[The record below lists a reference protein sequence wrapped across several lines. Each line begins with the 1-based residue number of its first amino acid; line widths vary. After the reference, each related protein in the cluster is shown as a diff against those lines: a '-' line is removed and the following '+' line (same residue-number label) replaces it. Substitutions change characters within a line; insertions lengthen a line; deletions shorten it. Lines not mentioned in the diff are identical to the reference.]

1 MRALAVSS
9 IAVLVGVLASCQR
22 GPVAPSPGGSKAS
35 AAPAHELSPAARLA
49 RANQRFETS
58 AYKDAEADFRALSNG
73 SESVAARAGL
83 GRVLVETGRAEE
95 AISTLSSLLGDAKWS
110 AEAALYTARAQQSLG
125 RNGDAEATL
134 RAVPEERASFAL
146 KLELGT
152 VLLREGRRADA
163 EPVLMTIV
171 DAYNDDHIKDSDGAG
186 MVLVGRAAQLL
197 RSPKDANDA
206 YNAAERTLP
215 GDTQT
220 LLFRAS
226 LFLEKYDPGHAE
238 EVLNEI
244 LAKAPSQ
251 PEALVLLARVKLAQA
266 LDFDEAERLARAA
279 LSVNPKLG
287 AAYAILVG
295 ISLRDGELERAA
307 EQVSLGL
314 GASPGNLELL
324 SLRVAERFLADDPAG
339 VATAKKAV
347 FALNPQYSQLYSIVS
362 EFADWEHR
370 YDEIVRMMREAVA
383 IDNEDGVAFAEL
395 GLNLIRSGDDAG
407 GIAALRRAFAIDPFN
422 VRVFNTLNLYEKTIA
437 KEYVT
442 VEHPPFRIRYR
453 KDERAILER
462 YVPALLD
469 EAWTKMVQAYGFTPE
484 TPIGVEL
491 YAERQNFGI
500 RTGGL
505 PETAIQ
511 GVCFGRTLAAMSPK
525 NESFNLGMTLWHELS
540 HVFHIQLSK
549 SHVPRWFTE
558 GLAEYETIIRRPEWA
573 REQDPDLYQALRA
586 GRLPAV
592 ANMTRAFTRA
602 EELND
607 VATAYYASSQ
617 IMTLWASEYGMPKLS
632 EMLRKWGAGQR
643 TPAVLHSVLG
653 KQPEALDAEFRAY
666 AEKRLSRYV
675 SQFVPVSRGGSIALA
690 QAAVERNPD
699 SAASHTAFARALL
712 RRGRGDR
719 AKAELTRALALD
731 PSLPDARFLDATLD
745 AHEEPARASATLQ
758 KLIAD
763 GKDGYAVEMLLA
775 QTLGSSDEVAAKRA
789 LQAATQLDPSQASPF
804 YTLADFA
811 EKSADSA
818 GELSAL
824 RALAALEQHEPKVYQ
839 RLLARLV
846 QSGAYAEA
854 VQVGEA
860 AVFADV
866 SGLTT
871 HLLFGEALART
882 GKRERAQFELESA
895 TLCEGSP
902 EDLAEAHAQL
912 AELYLAS
919 GKRALAKKSASAAR
933 KLDPKNSRLS
943 KLPGG

>member
-1 MRALAVSS
+1 MRAWALSS
-9 IAVLVGVLASCQR
+9 IAVFSALLASCQR
-22 GPVAPSPGGSKAS
+22 GPVAPSSAGGKA
-35 AAPAHELSPAARLA
+35 AAPPVHELSPAARLA
-49 RANQRFETS
+49 RANQRLELS
-58 AYKDAEADFRALSNG
+58 AYKDAEADFRALANS
-73 SESVAARAGL
+73 SESASARVGL
-83 GRVLVETGRAEE
+83 GQVLVVTGRAQE
-95 AISTLSSLLGDAKWS
+95 AITTLSPLLADAKW
-110 AEAALYTARAQQSLG
+110 AAPAALYTARALQALG
-125 RNGDAEATL
+125 RVREAEATL
-134 RAVPEERASFAL
+134 RAVPQERSSFAL
-146 KLELGT
+146 QLELGA

-163 EPVLMTIV
+163 EPVLMTLV
-171 DAYNDDHIKDSDGAG
+171 NAYNDDRITDSDGAG

-206 YNAAERTLP
+206 YDAAERTLP
-215 GDTQT
+215 GDTQ
-220 LLFRAS
+220 LLLYRAS

-244 LAKAPSQ
+244 LGKAPAQ
-251 PEALVLLARVKLAQA
+251 PEALWLLARVKLAQA

-279 LSVNPKLG
+279 LSVNPKAG
-287 AAYAILVG
+287 GAYAILVG
-295 ISLRDGELERAA
+295 ISLRDGDLERAA
-307 EQVSLGL
+307 AQIDEGVI
-314 GASPGNLELL
+314 AAPGDLELL

-339 VATAKKAV
+339 VQAAKKAV
-347 FALNPQYSQLYSIVS
+347 FSLNPQYSQLYSIVG

-383 IDNEDGVAFAEL
+383 IDNEDGVAYAEL
-395 GLNLIRSGDDAG
+395 GLNLIRAGDDAG
-407 GIAALRRAFAIDPFN
+407 GVAALRRAFAIDPFN

-437 KEYVT
+437 KEYVS

-469 EAWTKMVQAYGFTPE
+469 EAWGKMIQAYGFTPE

-525 NESFNLGMTLWHELS
+525 YESFNLGMTLWHELS

-617 IMTLWASEYGMPKLS
+617 IMTLWATEYGMPKLS
-632 EMLRKWGAGQR
+632 EMLRKWAAGVR
-643 TPAVLHSVLG
+643 TPEVLRDVLG
-653 KQPEALDAEFRAY
+653 KPAEALDSEFRAH
-666 AEKRLSRYV
+666 AERRLSRYA
-675 SQFVPVSRGGSIALA
+675 SQFVPVSRAGSIAFA

-699 SAASHTAFARALL
+699 SAQSHTALARALL

-719 AKAELTRALALD
+719 AKIELERALRLD
-731 PSLPDARFLDATLD
+731 PKLADARFLDATLS
-745 AHEEPARASATLQ
+745 AHETPSRAVATLQ
-758 KLIAD
+758 QLIAD

-775 QTLGSSDEVAAKRA
+775 QSVSSTDEAAAKRA
-789 LQAATQLDPSQASPF
+789 LEAATRLDPSQASPF
-804 YTLADFA
+804 YTLADLA
-811 EKSADSA
+811 EKNGDAA
-818 GELSAL
+818 AELSAL
-824 RALAALEQHEPKVYQ
+824 RALSALEQHEPKVYQ
-839 RLLARLV
+839 RLLSRLV
-846 QSGAYAEA
+846 ASGAYAEA
-854 VQVGEA
+854 AEVGEA
-860 AVFADV
+860 AIFADV

-871 HLLFGEALART
+871 HLLFGEALAHT

-895 TLCEGSP
+895 TLCEGSA
-902 EDLAEAHAQL
+902 EELAEANARL
-912 AELYLAS
+912 AELYLS
-919 GKRALAKKSASAAR
+919 NGKRALAKKAAAVAR
-933 KLDPKNSRLS
+933 KLDPKNPRLS
-943 KLPGG
+943 KLPN